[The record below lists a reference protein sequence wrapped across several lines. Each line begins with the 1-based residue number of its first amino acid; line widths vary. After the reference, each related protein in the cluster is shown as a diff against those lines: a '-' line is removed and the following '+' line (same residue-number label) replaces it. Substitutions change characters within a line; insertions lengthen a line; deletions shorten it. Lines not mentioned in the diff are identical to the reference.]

1 MRCRRGNG
9 GLGRAMMV
17 IALAACLV
25 GLVFRGGIAV
35 AQDAGVPT
43 LHVYADL
50 IQIPVLVLSKKQERV
65 KPIARERF
73 SVSLDSGPWFPA
85 SHVRLEGN
93 DPISLAI
100 LLDVHGDESELM
112 PMAAK
117 VLSGLAPGYLH
128 PNDRV
133 SVYGLDCEM
142 VRSEQNAPVGPL
154 SLKLGVTSVLHSW
167 TARQVSLSATDQHAD
182 KKRPA
187 DCESQIHLWD
197 ALTYMTRQLSDQP
210 GRRVILAMSSG
221 VDGGSKTSWND
232 LREFAQS
239 TGVAIFGVTYVP
251 QTVAGSL
258 RWSPGAENAFNAMCE
273 LTGGVVLLAVPVDLD
288 MQLKR
293 FTEIVRERY
302 IVEFPRPAHGLPG
315 EHSLQVKIAKSH
327 DMIRPAGISVPI
339 QDAKVMADPSTVPID
354 PSTAPEFGTRKVL
367 DIPK

>member
-1 MRCRRGNG
+1 M
-9 GLGRAMMV
+9 L
-17 IALAACLV
+17 IALGSFLT
-25 GLVFRGGIAV
+25 GLLFRGTVAL

-50 IQIPVLVLSKKQERV
+50 IQIPVLVLSKKREQV

-154 SLKLGVTSVLHSW
+154 SLQLGVTAVLQSW
-167 TARQVSLSATDQHAD
+167 TARQVSSGTKDRHAD
-182 KKRPA
+182 KTRSP
-187 DCESQIHLWD
+187 DCESKINLWD

-210 GRRVILAMSSG
+210 GRRVILTMSSG

-232 LREFAQS
+232 LRVFAQS
-239 TGVAIFGVTYVP
+239 MGVAIFGVTYVP
-251 QTVAGSL
+251 QTAAGSL
-258 RWSPGAENAFNAMCE
+258 RWSSGAENAFNAMCQ

-302 IVEFPRPAHGLPG
+302 IVEFPRPARGSPG
-315 EHSLQVKIAKSH
+315 EHSLQVRIAKSH

-339 QDAKVMADPSTVPID
+339 QDANVLADPSTVPVD
-354 PSTAPEFGTRKVL
+354 PSTAPEFGTRKILVA
-367 DIPK
+367 PN